1 MARHALPCEIC
12 TRIDECRGGRH
23 PGLIAELDASFVV
36 LGDSQQFEGYS
47 LLLAKSPVT
56 ELFELAVDERATFL
70 EEVAQ
75 VAQAVSRATG
85 ANKINYECLGNVVP
99 HVHMH
104 IFPRRLTDGQPLA
117 PVWGQ
122 MHTPGMPEFER
133 CRYNPAHHAVLQT
146 SIRRE
151 LELIR
156 LGDASSTL
164 NERQRH
170 SALA

>member
-12 TRIDECRGGRH
+12 TRLDECRAGRH

-36 LGDSQQFEGYS
+36 LGDSQQFEGYAV
-47 LLLAKSPVT
+47 LLAKSPAT
-56 ELFELAVDERATFL
+56 ELFELHASERAAFF

-75 VAQAVSRATG
+75 VAQAVARVTG
-85 ANKINYECLGNVVP
+85 AHKINYECLGNVVP

-104 IFPRRLTDGQPLA
+104 IIPRRLTDGQPLA

-122 MHTPGMPEFER
+122 MHKAGTPEAER
-133 CRYNPAHHAVLQT
+133 CRFNAARHGVLRA
-146 SIRRE
+146 SICRE

-156 LGDASSTL
+156 LGDASSTF
-164 NERQRH
+164 NERQRDG
-170 SALA
+170 ALA